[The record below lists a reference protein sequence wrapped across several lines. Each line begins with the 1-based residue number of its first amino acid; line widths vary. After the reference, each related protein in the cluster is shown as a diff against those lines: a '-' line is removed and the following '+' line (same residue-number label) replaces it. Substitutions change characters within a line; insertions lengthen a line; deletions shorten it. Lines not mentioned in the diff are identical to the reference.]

1 MERWTCSRCISSK
14 GGVIMTNN
22 ENTQNNGVAVDATTP
37 QAKTAKPKFT
47 DNSLHNQRLK
57 LLDYLREHGS
67 ITTSQ
72 AREILDIYSP
82 PARAFELKREGY
94 LITTVWDNWTSDY
107 GIKHRIARYVLTQHQ
122 PVISEV

>member
-1 MERWTCSRCISSK
+1 MA
-14 GGVIMTNN
+14 NN
-22 ENTQNNGVAVDATTP
+22 ENTKNKGVAVDATTP
-37 QAKTAKPKFT
+37 KNNTTKPKFT

-57 LLDYLREHGS
+57 LMDYLRKHGS

-94 LITTVWDNWTSDY
+94 LIASVWDNWISDY
-107 GIKHRIARYVLTQHQ
+107 GIKHRIAHYVLTQNQ
-122 PVISEV
+122 ALISVV

>member
-1 MERWTCSRCISSK
+1 
-14 GGVIMTNN
+14 MTNN
-22 ENTQNNGVAVDATTP
+22 ENTQNKGVAVDATTP
-37 QAKTAKPKFT
+37 KAKTAKPKFT

-72 AREILDIYSP
+72 ARELLDIYYP

-94 LITTVWDNWTSDY
+94 LITTVWDSWTSAY
-107 GIKHRIARYVLTQHQ
+107 GIKHRIARYVLAKGE
-122 PVISEV
+122 PMVSKV

>member
-1 MERWTCSRCISSK
+1 
-14 GGVIMTNN
+14 MTNN
-22 ENTQNNGVAVDATTP
+22 ENTHNKGVAVDATTP
-37 QAKTAKPKFT
+37 KAKTAKPKFT

-72 AREILDIYSP
+72 ARELLDIYYP

-94 LITTVWDNWTSDY
+94 LITTVWDSWTSAY
-107 GIKHRIARYVLTQHQ
+107 GIKHRIARYVLTRKE
-122 PVISEV
+122 PLETINDCEVM

>member
-1 MERWTCSRCISSK
+1 
-14 GGVIMTNN
+14 MTNN
-22 ENTQNNGVAVDATTP
+22 ENTQNKGVAVDATTP

-72 AREILDIYSP
+72 AREVLDIYYP

-94 LITTVWDNWTSDY
+94 LITTVWVTWTSDY